1 MDTKRRG
8 RGDGSWTDL
17 ADGRVRYQFSLG
29 VVGGKRVRRSVTAKT
44 KRAALQAAN
53 AIRSESAP
61 LPRGKVSAYLDRWI
75 VARTPYLKPAT
86 LLQYRWA
93 LRILTTHLGH
103 LNLPALSRQD
113 VEAML
118 TRLTMA
124 PTSANAVRVVLVAAL
139 RDAERDGFV
148 TTNVARHARPLPT
161 TKREHQTLTGEEVET
176 LLTHLRGSRI
186 HGPVLLA
193 VRLGLRQGEIL
204 GLGFDDVGTALV
216 VRHTLREATGGVF
229 ERGTPKTQAS
239 ARVLP
244 LTDEVREVVKVERDR
259 QRFKG
264 KGWDHRFDG
273 WQLVFR
279 TEQGRPISASHLR
292 QQFKS
297 ALRETSLP
305 DVRFHDLR
313 HTAASLMLSAG
324 VGMSVVKEL
333 LGHAS
338 IGTTIDTYGHPDLAA
353 KHAALLTIGTPQAN
367 RG

>member
-1 MDTKRRG
+1 MRRG
-8 RGDGSWTDL
+8 RGDGSWTAL
-17 ADGRVRYQFSLG
+17 ADGRWRYQFSLG
-29 VVGGKRVRRSVTAKT
+29 VVGGRRVRKSVTART
-44 KRAALQAAN
+44 KREAQQLAS

-61 LPRGKVSAYLDRWI
+61 LPRGKLAPYLDRWLL
-75 VARTPYLKPAT
+75 ARTPYLKPAT
-86 LLQYRWA
+86 LHQYGWA
-93 LRILTTHLGH
+93 TGIVKARLGT

-118 TRLTMA
+118 TTLPML

-139 RDAERDGFV
+139 RDAERDGLV

-161 TKREHQTLTGEEVET
+161 RKRETATLTGNQVET
-176 LLTHLRGSRI
+176 LLAHLRGSRAY
-186 HGPVLLA
+186 GPVLLA
-193 VRLGLRQGEIL
+193 VRLGMRQGEIL
-204 GLGFDDVGTALV
+204 GLGFDDVGTALT
-216 VRHTLREATGGVF
+216 VRHTLREEPGGVF

-279 TEQGRPISASHLR
+279 TDTGRPISASHLR

-324 VGMSVVKEL
+324 VDMSIVKEL
-333 LGHAS
+333 LGHAN
-338 IGTTIDTYGHPDLAA
+338 IGTTINTYGHPSLDA
-353 KHAALLTIGTPQAN
+353 KLSALNRIGTPAAN
-367 RG
+367 